1 MKRHISDEKE
11 MRQFGYEIGSRLRGG
26 ECLEL
31 VGDVGAGKTTFMKG
45 LGTGLEVDDDI
56 QSPSFTISRVY
67 DARDNLK
74 LEHYDF
80 YRLNEAGIMSY
91 EITES
96 LNDPAT
102 VVAVEWAETVSD
114 VLPEDRIVLTI
125 NYQPTGE
132 GRDCMFSIPEKYSYI
147 GDKS

>member
-11 MRQFGYEIGSRLRGG
+11 MQQFGHEIGSRLRGG

-45 LGTGLEVDDDI
+45 LGAGLQVDDDV

-67 DARDNLK
+67 EARDNLK

-80 YRLNEAGIMSY
+80 YRLSEAGIMSY

-102 VVAVEWAETVSD
+102 IVAVEWAETVSD

-125 NYQPTGE
+125 NYQPEGE
-132 GRDCMFSIPEKYSYI
+132 GRDCVLSVPEKYAYI
-147 GDKS
+147 GDNS